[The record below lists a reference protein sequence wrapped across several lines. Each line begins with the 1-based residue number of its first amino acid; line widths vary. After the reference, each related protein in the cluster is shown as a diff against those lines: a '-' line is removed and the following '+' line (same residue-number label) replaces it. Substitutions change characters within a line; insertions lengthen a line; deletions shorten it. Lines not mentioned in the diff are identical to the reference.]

1 MDETLT
7 KQQRTD
13 EEQLREKIVSKAIK
27 RNKERN
33 RDIFCG

>member
-7 KQQRTD
+7 KQQINE

-33 RDIFCG
+33 REIFCG